1 MAAKPPPRAKSPSR
15 GVTFQHVARATG
27 RPLALVRRILKED
40 PKLVADR
47 EIKDDVFRSARALGY
62 DFQTLRMG
70 KRLEGR
76 QAALAEVLAKIL
88 ENPEWDRRAILN
100 HLRNAVDLSQRLQK
114 RMFGKDA

>member
-1 MAAKPPPRAKSPSR
+1 MASKHVPLR
-15 GVTFQHVARATG
+15 GKDPGGITFRHVARATG
-27 RPLALVRRILKED
+27 RPVALVRRILRED
-40 PKLVADR
+40 PRLVADR
-47 EIKDDVFRSARALGY
+47 EVKDDVFRTARALGY

-76 QAALAEVLAKIL
+76 QAALAEVLAKIH
-88 ENPEWDRRAILN
+88 ENPDWDRRAILN